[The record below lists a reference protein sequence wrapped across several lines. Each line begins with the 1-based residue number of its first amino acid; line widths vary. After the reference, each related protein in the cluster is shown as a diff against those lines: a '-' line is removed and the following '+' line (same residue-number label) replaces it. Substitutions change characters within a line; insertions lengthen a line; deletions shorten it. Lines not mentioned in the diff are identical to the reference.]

1 MNNWS
6 APSDSELDQLAAL
19 VIRPENRVYF
29 FDHLENPAWVTP
41 LAERGHFANPPDPV
55 PADEPG
61 FVQFPPWPEGRYLV
75 RMAPLAPFEVGEV
88 LKTMPPSANP
98 RVTNILLECVQAL
111 PSQQF
116 KELAPKTV
124 EWITHTELSFG
135 WSVDEV
141 ASTICRLLRGG
152 KTRQGLKA
160 TKALLRLEPHSGSGE
175 DDETTGRMPPE
186 PVGRLPN
193 WQYKQA
199 VETLLPDLVDSAG
212 IKGLRF
218 FSRLLTVAVKFSKFC
233 DEPPDS
239 DGHSYIW
246 RPAIE
251 DHPQNMDYGVR
262 STVVSAVRDA
272 AVRLA
277 RVSDEDVQ
285 VVVELL
291 EAETMLHRRIAL
303 HVLAVVRGG
312 AELAA
317 ERVANGDIFED
328 YRLKHEYSEL
338 LRSRLT
344 DVLPEARQAFLD
356 WVFSGP
362 DLDTYRKRHLAW
374 HGSLPSLDDEV
385 AHSEQWKRD
394 WLSIVAEHLSDDEA
408 KEYCE
413 LVVKHGE
420 AGHPDFLSWSERW
433 VGPETP
439 LSAEKMHEMS
449 VDDVIEHIDT
459 WEPEVRTNRDF
470 GPTPEGLGRA
480 FQETV
485 KSRAV
490 EFAAAAD
497 RMKPLDPT
505 YIGHF
510 LSGLESAV
518 KVGYLSFLG
527 ATDPTDGFRA

>member
-124 EWITHTELSFG
+124 EWITHPELSFG

-141 ASTICRLLRGG
+141 ASTICRLLREG

-160 TKALLRLEPHSGSGE
+160 TKALLWLEPHAGIGD
-175 DDETTGRMPPE
+175 DDETTLRLAPE
-186 PVGRLPN
+186 PVGRLPD
-193 WQYKQA
+193 WPYKHA
-199 VETLLPDLVDSAG
+199 VEAILPDLADCAG
-212 IKGLRF
+212 IEGLR
-218 FSRLLTVAVKFSKFC
+218 LLSGLLAAAVKFSKLD

-239 DGHSYIW
+239 DGHSFIW

-251 DHPQNMDYGVR
+251 DHPQNTDDGAR
-262 STVVSAVRDA
+262 ATLVSAVRDA

-277 RVSDEDVQ
+277 RVSDDDLQ
-285 VVVELL
+285 DVVELL

-303 HVLAVVRGG
+303 HVVTVVPGG
-312 AELAA
+312 AELAT
-317 ERVANGDIFED
+317 ERVTNRNIFDEI
-328 YRLKHEYSEL
+328 RLKHEYSEL
-338 LRSRLT
+338 LRVRLAE
-344 DVLPEARQAFLD
+344 VSPEARAAFLE
-356 WVFSGP
+356 WVSAGP
-362 DLDTYRKRHLAW
+362 DIDKYRRRHLER
-374 HGSLPSLDDEV
+374 HGSAPSPDDEA
-385 AHSEQWKRD
+385 AHSEQWTRD
-394 WLSIVAEHLSDDEA
+394 WLSIVAEHLSGDDAE
-408 KEYCE
+408 EHRE
-413 LVVKHGE
+413 LVAKH
-420 AGHPDFLSWSERW
+420 AER
-433 VGPETP
+433 
-439 LSAEKMHEMS
+439 L
-449 VDDVIEHIDT
+449 
-459 WEPEVRTNRDF
+459 
-470 GPTPEGLGRA
+470 
-480 FQETV
+480 
-485 KSRAV
+485 
-490 EFAAAAD
+490 
-497 RMKPLDPT
+497 
-505 YIGHF
+505 
-510 LSGLESAV
+510 
-518 KVGYLSFLG
+518 
-527 ATDPTDGFRA
+527 ATLTS